1 MQHIKALGFDLFDTL
16 ITVAIPNR
24 LEAPERMLQSLQGQ
38 GIAVDATT
46 FFPVYHE
53 VVTEFLATAR
63 REGKESHN
71 RFWIS
76 TALQRVGQ
84 RVEPDDGRIAWAVEA
99 YFSAFLDYAV
109 ALPGTHALLNTLKQR
124 GYRLGLLSNLTHA
137 PAARQILA
145 QLDLASFF
153 DVLLV
158 SGDLGYRKPHPT
170 VFRRLIASLDTPQ
183 EQIAFVGDDVDADIH
198 GAQRSGL
205 QPIWTRYAQRQRPP
219 RAPEAISE
227 PSLLPEVPTIDSWD
241 ALLTLLMT
249 EQP

>member
-24 LEAPERMLQSLQGQ
+24 REAPGRMLQCLQTQ
-38 GIAVDATT
+38 GIEVDATT

-53 VVTEFLATAR
+53 VVSEFLAAAR
-63 REGKESHN
+63 QEGKESHN

-84 RVEPDDGRIAWAVEA
+84 MVEPDDHRIAEAVEA

-109 ALPGTHALLNTLKQR
+109 ALPGTHALLDTLKQH

-137 PAARQILA
+137 PAARQLLA
-145 QLDLASFF
+145 QLDLAAFF

-158 SGDLGYRKPHPT
+158 SGDLGYRKPHPA
-170 VFRRLIASLDTPQ
+170 VFRHLIDGLDVPQ
-183 EQIAFVGDDVDADIH
+183 EHIAFIGDDVDADIH
-198 GAQRSGL
+198 GAQRAGL
-205 QPIWTRYAQRQRPP
+205 QPIWTCYARSQRPP
-219 RAPEAISE
+219 QALEATPKTSL
-227 PSLLPEVPTIDSWD
+227 PSDVPTIDSWE
-241 ALLTLLMT
+241 ALLSLLA
-249 EQP
+249 PA

>member
-24 LEAPERMLQSLQGQ
+24 REAPGRMLQRLQAQ
-38 GIAVDATT
+38 GIDVDTTT

-53 VVTEFLATAR
+53 VVSQFLETAR

-76 TALQRVGQ
+76 TSLQRIGQ
-84 RVEPDDGRIAWAVEA
+84 MIDPDDQRITEAVEA

-109 ALPGTHALLNTLKQR
+109 TLPGTHELLDTLKQR

-145 QLDLASFF
+145 QLDLAPFF

-158 SGDLGYRKPHPT
+158 SGDLGYRKPHPM
-170 VFRRLIASLDTPQ
+170 VFRQLIDSLDTPQ
-183 EQIAFVGDDVDADIH
+183 EQIAFIGDDVDADIH

-205 QPIWTRYAQRQRPP
+205 QPIWTRYAQSQRPP
-219 RAPEAISE
+219 RAPEAT
-227 PSLLPEVPTIDSWD
+227 PESSFPPDVPTIDSWD
-241 ALLTLLMT
+241 ALLALLNC
-249 EQP
+249 